1 MPYFTI
7 IIPSFNRSHIIVKTI
22 QAVLDQS
29 FQDWELLIVDDGS
42 TDNTKEILTPILA
55 DKRVKCI
62 YQNNAGVCAARNT
75 GARVAVGNYL
85 IFLDSDDSVENNWL
99 FDFYQEIENKT
110 ADIVYCSVK
119 IQNYD
124 NTIEY
129 IDVYNPYGNFKGQG
143 TDLAGSWAIKKQIFC
158 EVGMYD
164 EVIKFGE
171 NNELRLRINSRNLN
185 IGLIKK
191 YNLIYFASKD
201 GGSKNYQNKINSILY
216 ILDKHKDYYN
226 KNRHIKKLFLQ
237 TAAVSAVRIRNIKN
251 AHDLFTMALKESK
264 TDIKLWLQC
273 FFTTSSFLSNFIW
286 PKSNH

>member
-55 DKRVKCI
+55 DKRVKYI

-85 IFLDSDDSVENNWL
+85 IFLDSDDTVENNWL

-129 IDVYNPYGNFKGQG
+129 IDVDNPYGNFKGQG

-191 YNLIYFASKD
+191 YNLIYFASNN

-251 AHDLFTMALKESK
+251 AHDLFTMALKENK
-264 TDIKLWLQC
+264 TDIKLWLQY

>member
-42 TDNTKEILTPILA
+42 IDNTKEILTPILA
-55 DKRVKCI
+55 DKRVKYI

-85 IFLDSDDSVENNWL
+85 IFLDSDDTVENNWL

-129 IDVYNPYGNFKGQG
+129 IDVDNPYGNCKGQG

-191 YNLIYFASKD
+191 YNLIYFASKN

-237 TAAVSAVRIRNIKN
+237 TAAVSAIRIRNIKN
-251 AHDLFTMALKESK
+251 AHDLFTIALKENK

>member
-29 FQDWELLIVDDGS
+29 FEDFELQIVDDGS
-42 TDNTKEILTPILA
+42 TDNTKEVLSPILV
-55 DKRVKCI
+55 DKRVKYI
-62 YQNNAGVCAARNT
+62 YQDNAGVCAARNT
-75 GARVAVGNYL
+75 GARVAEGNYL
-85 IFLDSDDSVENNWL
+85 IFLDSDDTVENNWL
-99 FDFYQEIENKT
+99 FDFYEEIENKT

-129 IDVYNPYGNFKGQG
+129 IDVDNPYGNHKGQG

-171 NNELRLRINSRNLN
+171 NNELRLRINSLHLN

-191 YNLIYFASKD
+191 YNLIYFASKN

-216 ILDKHKDYYN
+216 VLDKHKDYYN
-226 KNRHIKKLFLQ
+226 NNRNVKKLFLQ
-237 TAAVSAVRIRNIKN
+237 TAAVSAIRMRNIKN
-251 AHDLFTMALKESK
+251 AHDLFNLALKENK
-264 TDIKLWLQC
+264 TDIKLRLQC
-273 FFTTSSFLSNFIW
+273 FFTTNSFLSNFIW

>member
-29 FQDWELLIVDDGS
+29 FEDFELQIVDDGS

-55 DKRVKCI
+55 DKRVKYI
-62 YQNNAGVCAARNT
+62 YQDNAGVCAARNT
-75 GARVAVGNYL
+75 GARVAEGNYL
-85 IFLDSDDSVENNWL
+85 IFLDSDDTVENNWL
-99 FDFYQEIENKT
+99 FDFYEEIENKT

-129 IDVYNPYGNFKGQG
+129 IDVDNPYGNNKGQG

-158 EVGMYD
+158 NVGMYD

-171 NNELRLRINSRNLN
+171 NNELRLRINSLNLN

-191 YNLIYFASKD
+191 YNLIYFASKN

-216 ILDKHKDYYN
+216 VLDKHKDYYN
-226 KNRHIKKLFLQ
+226 QNRNVKKLFLQ

-251 AHDLFTMALKESK
+251 AHDLFNLALKENK

-273 FFTTSSFLSNFIW
+273 FFTTNSFLSNFIW
-286 PKSNH
+286 PKSNN